1 MNLFRQELT
10 STLSLRCPS
19 LTSATPATRKGS
31 AEHRWTSVCCLLA
44 LLLSVSDLRPAAA
57 SESERPPNIV
67 LIMADDLGF
76 NQIGCYG
83 ETPIETPTIDRL
95 AANGIRFTQAYSGG
109 PVCSPSRVSLF
120 TGRDARLMSDCSNQV
135 RLQPSDV
142 TLPLVLKHAG
152 YDTALF
158 GKYSIGENFGAT
170 GPLAIGFDT
179 WMGMFLINEGHRQY
193 PPFLWRD
200 NHRVRIAANEG
211 GRRGEYAQER
221 FTDEAISY
229 LKRPHENPFFVVLA
243 YSSPHAELAAPKEY
257 VSRYESR
264 LPKSPYLGMSTESE
278 PDRYARYYPDP
289 VDHPN
294 ATLAGMVTALDDYI
308 GRVVETLADR
318 GVLDNT
324 LLLVT
329 SDNGPHEE
337 GGADPEFFR
346 AAAPYR
352 GIKRDVYDGG
362 IHVPMIA
369 HWPASI
375 AHGRVDE
382 TPWAF
387 ADVLPTLA
395 DLAGVPLTS
404 VARVETNGVSI
415 RGRLCDDPI
424 ALPERTLY
432 WEFAAQVGDPN
443 SGVTSAVWQAARRGS
458 WKAVRLGSDQRIELY
473 NLAEDPGES
482 RNVSA
487 GNESITAEFEALF
500 DKHL

>member
-1 MNLFRQELT
+1 MNVSQRRWGPTRPLDCQ
-10 STLSLRCPS
+10 CPGF
-19 LTSATPATRKGS
+19 TP
-31 AEHRWTSVCCLLA
+31 LA
-44 LLLSVSDLRPAAA
+44 CNGPAALRWAAGCLIALFAPVA
-57 SESERPPNIV
+57 SQGLAAAPEAVPPPNVV
-67 LIMADDLGF
+67 LIVADDLGF

-83 ETPIETPTIDRL
+83 ETPIETPNLDRL
-95 AANGIRFTQAYSGG
+95 AADGVRFTQAYSGG

-135 RLQPSDV
+135 RLAPSDV

-158 GKYSIGENFGAT
+158 GKYSIGESFGAN
-170 GPLAIGFDT
+170 GPMAIGFDT

-200 NHRVRIAANEG
+200 NRRVRVAVNEG

-221 FTDEAISY
+221 FTNEAISY
-229 LKRPHENPFFVVLA
+229 IKLKHDNPFFVVLA
-243 YSSPHAELAAPKEY
+243 YSSPHAELAAPAEY
-257 VSRYESR
+257 VRRYESR
-264 LPKSPYLGMSTESE
+264 LPKSPYLGMSAGSGR
-278 PDRYARYYPDP
+278 DRYAPYYPDA
-289 VDHPN
+289 VDHPH

-308 GRVVETLADR
+308 GRVVEVLAER

-337 GGADPEFFR
+337 GGADPAFFH

-375 AHGRVDE
+375 TRGRIDN

-395 DLAGVPLTS
+395 DLAGVRLAS
-404 VARVETNGVSI
+404 VARVKTNGISVL
-415 RGRLCDDPI
+415 GRLRDNPI
-424 ALPERTLY
+424 ELPERTLY

-458 WKAVRLGSDQRIELY
+458 WKAVRLGSGQSVQLY
-473 NLAEDPGES
+473 NLSDDPGES
-482 RNVSA
+482 RDLSTEQ
-487 GNESITAEFEALF
+487 ESIAARFEALF
-500 DKHL
+500 DEHL

>member
-1 MNLFRQELT
+1 MNLFRQ
-10 STLSLRCPS
+10 
-19 LTSATPATRKGS
+19 
-31 AEHRWTSVCCLLA
+31 RWAAGCLLLVMPLA
-44 LLLSVSDLRPAAA
+44 VSGQRLVAAPSA
-57 SESERPPNIV
+57 DRPPNIILV
-67 LIMADDLGF
+67 VADDLGF

-83 ETPIETPTIDRL
+83 ETPIETPTLDHL
-95 AANGIRFTQAYSGG
+95 AANGIRFTQTYSGG

-158 GKYSIGENFGAT
+158 GKYSIGESFGAN
-170 GPLAIGFDT
+170 GPMAIGFDT

-200 NHRVRIAANEG
+200 NRRVRVTANEG

-221 FTDEAISY
+221 FTNEAIRY
-229 LKRPHENPFFVVLA
+229 LKLPHNNPFFVVLA
-243 YSSPHAELAAPKEY
+243 YSSPHAELAAPAEY
-257 VSRYESR
+257 VARYESR
-264 LPKSPYLGMSTESE
+264 LPKSPYLGMSAESGR
-278 PDRYARYYPDP
+278 DRYARYYPDP
-289 VDHPN
+289 VDHPH

-308 GRVVETLADR
+308 GRLVETLAER
-318 GVLDNT
+318 GMLDNT

-369 HWPASI
+369 HWPAKI
-375 AHGRVDE
+375 TRGRVDD

-395 DLAGVPLTS
+395 DVAGVSLAT
-404 VARVETNGVSI
+404 VARVETNGTSI
-415 RGRLCDDPI
+415 CGRLCDNPVE
-424 ALPERTLY
+424 LPARTLY
-432 WEFAAQVGDPN
+432 WKFAAQVGDPN
-443 SGVTSAVWQAARRGS
+443 SGVTSAIWQAARRGS
-458 WKAVRLGSDQRIELY
+458 WNAVRLGSDQPVQLY
-473 NLAEDPGES
+473 NLADDPGET
-482 RNVSA
+482 RDLSA
-487 GNESITAEFEALF
+487 AEESTAARFKALF

>member
-1 MNLFRQELT
+1 MNVSQQRWASNRPLDGQWPT
-10 STLSLRCPS
+10 C
-19 LTSATPATRKGS
+19 TPLVCEGS
-31 AEHRWTSVCCLLA
+31 AVLRWTAVCLLA
-44 LLLSVSDLRPAAA
+44 LLAPATSQGLAAA
-57 SESERPPNIV
+57 PGASHPPNIV
-67 LIMADDLGF
+67 LIVADDLGF

-83 ETPIETPTIDRL
+83 ETPIETPNLDRL
-95 AANGIRFTQAYSGG
+95 AASGVRFTQAYAGG

-120 TGRDARLMSDCSNQV
+120 TGRDARLMSDCSNQT
-135 RLQPSDV
+135 RLAPSDV

-158 GKYSIGENFGAT
+158 GKYSIGESFGAN
-170 GPLAIGFDT
+170 GPMATGFDT
-179 WMGMFLINEGHRQY
+179 WMGMFLIIEGHRQY

-221 FTDEAISY
+221 FTDEAIRY
-229 LKRPHENPFFVVLA
+229 IKLPHDNPFFVVLA
-243 YSSPHAELAAPKEY
+243 YSSPHAELAAPAEY
-257 VSRYESR
+257 VRRYESR
-264 LPKSPYLGMSTESE
+264 LPKSPYLGMSAESGR
-278 PDRYARYYPDP
+278 DRYAPYYPDP
-289 VDHPN
+289 VDHPH

-308 GRVVETLADR
+308 GRVVETLAEQ
-318 GVLDNT
+318 GVLENT

-369 HWPASI
+369 HWPAAI
-375 AHGRVDE
+375 TRGRVDD

-395 DLAGVPLTS
+395 DVAGVPLAS
-404 VARVETNGVSI
+404 VARVRTNGVSI
-415 RGRLCDDPI
+415 RGLLRDDPI
-424 ALPERTLY
+424 EMSERTLY
-432 WEFAAQVGDPN
+432 WEFAAQMGDPN
-443 SGVTSAVWQAARRGS
+443 SGVTAAVWQAARRGP
-458 WKAVRLGSDQRIELY
+458 WKAVRLGSDQPVELY
-473 NLAEDPGES
+473 NLADDPGES
-482 RNVSA
+482 RNVSD
-487 GNESITAEFEALF
+487 GNESIAAEFEALF